1 MTRKKYIAYLILATV
16 IVLLVMTIHLKNNEI
31 SMMSGSIDEL
41 NEVISVKDD
50 ENSRLKQEI
59 EDLKSPGVEFM

>member
-41 NEVISVKDD
+41 NEVISVRMMKI
-50 ENSRLKQEI
+50 L
-59 EDLKSPGVEFM
+59 G